1 MKRRTLLA
9 GAVALAATPIVA
21 AQRVHAQAADG
32 KTKVVFWHAMNG
44 ALGEEVNR
52 LATAFNASQAEVE
65 VQPVFK
71 GSYPDLLTAAIAAAR
86 AGQAPHLA
94 QIFEV
99 GTGTM
104 LAAGPAVKQAWQL
117 SQETGVKID
126 PANYVPAVRGYYS
139 LSDGRMASIPFNS
152 STTVMWYNKD
162 AFAMAGL
169 DPENPPSTWQELV
182 AQARVLKD
190 KWAIPTM
197 TKAKADGKTV
207 PDLVAMTTAWPTW
220 IHVEQYSA
228 LHNLP
233 FASKSD
239 GFDGLD
245 AVLEFNSPKH
255 VKHIQRLLDMAKEGT
270 FRYAGRDN
278 SASPIFTAGGAGIQF
293 DSSGNRGDI
302 AKGAQFRWAETYMP
316 YDPEIIKAPNNAIIG
331 GASLWCMTAPKRTP
345 AEYAGVARF
354 IGFLATPENAAAW
367 HQHTGYVSVTL
378 AGYELSKQQGFY
390 DKNVGADLPLKE
402 LTRGT
407 VTNNSRGLRLGR
419 LPEIRNIMQEE
430 LEKALQG
437 QQTAQQAMDAS
448 ATRGNRVLR
457 EFEKSVRS

>member
-1 MKRRTLLA
+1 MKRRHLLS
-9 GAVALAATPIVA
+9 GAAALAAAPLFPPA
-21 AQRVHAQAADG
+21 FAQPA

-44 ALGEEVNR
+44 ALGEEVAR
-52 LATAFNASQAEVE
+52 LCTAFNASQAEVE

-71 GSYPDLLTAAIAAAR
+71 GSYPDLLTAAIAASR

-94 QIFEV
+94 QVFEV

-104 LAAGPAVKQAWQL
+104 LAAGSAVKPAWQL

-126 PANYVPAVRGYYS
+126 PADYVPAVRGYYS
-139 LSDGRMASIPFNS
+139 LSDGRMASVPFNS

-162 AFAMAGL
+162 AFAAAGL
-169 DPENPPSTWQELV
+169 DAEKPPATWQDLV
-182 AQARVLKD
+182 AQARVLKE
-190 KWAIPTM
+190 KWAAPAM
-197 TKAKADGKTV
+197 AKAKADGKTV

-228 LHNLP
+228 LHDLP

-245 AVLEFNSPKH
+245 AVLQFNTAKH
-255 VKHIQRLLDMAKEGT
+255 VKHIQRILDMAKEGT

-278 SASPIFTAGGAGIQF
+278 AGSPVFPSGVAAIHF
-293 DSSGNRGDI
+293 DSSGSRGDI
-302 AKGAQFRWAETYMP
+302 VKSAQFRWAETYMP
-316 YDPEIIKAPNNAIIG
+316 YDPEIIAQPNNSIIG
-331 GASLWCMTAPKRTP
+331 GASLWCMTAPNRP
-345 AEYAGVARF
+345 AAEYAGAAKFVA
-354 IGFLATPENAAAW
+354 FLATPENAASW
-367 HQHTGYVSVTL
+367 HQRTGYVSVTL
-378 AGYELSKQQGFY
+378 AGYELSKTQGFY
-390 DKNVGADLPLKE
+390 EKNIGADIPLKE

-407 VTNNSRGLRLGR
+407 VTENSRGLRLGR

-437 QQTAQQAMDAS
+437 QQSAQAALDS
-448 ATRGNRVLR
+448 SVTRGNRVLR
-457 EFEKSVRS
+457 DFERSVRT

>member
-1 MKRRTLLA
+1 MKRRTLLS
-9 GAVALAATPIVA
+9 GAAALALVPA
-21 AQRVHAQAADG
+21 AAQAAQ
-32 KTKVVFWHAMNG
+32 TKIVFWHAMSG
-44 ALGEEVNR
+44 ALGDEVTR
-52 LATAFNASQAEVE
+52 LCTAFNASQTEVE
-65 VQPVFK
+65 VQPIFK

-117 SQETGVKID
+117 SQETGVAID
-126 PANYVPAVRGYYS
+126 PANYVAAVRGYYS
-139 LSDGRMASIPFNS
+139 LADGRMASIPFNS

-162 AFAMAGL
+162 AFATAGL
-169 DPENPPSTWQELV
+169 DPAKPPATWQELV
-182 AQARVLKD
+182 AQARVLKE

-197 TKAKADGKTV
+197 AKAKADGKTV

-233 FASKSD
+233 FASKAD
-239 GFDGLD
+239 GFEGLD
-245 AVLEFNSPKH
+245 AVLEFNSAKH

-270 FRYAGRDN
+270 FRYGGRDN
-278 SASPIFTAGGAGIQF
+278 AASPVFPAGGAAIQF
-293 DSSGNRGDI
+293 DSSGSRGDI
-302 AKGAQFRWAETYMP
+302 AKGAQFAWAETYMP
-316 YDPEIIKAPNNAIIG
+316 YDPEIIAQPNNAIIG
-331 GASLWCMTAPKRTP
+331 GASLWCMTAPSRTAP
-345 AEYAGVARF
+345 EYAGVAKF
-354 IGFLATPENAAAW
+354 VAFLATPENAAAW
-367 HQHTGYVSVTL
+367 HQHTGYVPVTL
-378 AGYELSKQQGFY
+378 AGYELSRQQGFY

-407 VTNNSRGLRLGR
+407 VTDNSRGLRLGR

-437 QQTAQQAMDAS
+437 QQSAQAAMDVS
-448 ATRGNRVLR
+448 VTRGNVVLR
-457 EFEKSVRS
+457 AFEKSVRT